1 MGYHSEGPYRIPE
14 AELETIGRLL
24 RYPAE
29 TFEAIC
35 HVLETAEPAVQMDYF
50 APNLA
55 AEAGLEEDEAAAIL
69 ELLSSMYQTLDRSPN
84 QDAFLARLKR
94 SLADEPSLS
103 SIADDWHNASEKLR
117 RLLSFEN
124 SIGVTAKARGLL
136 IQHEH
141 FYCKG
146 RILTNLRPVYKRDLG
161 TPVASIIYH
170 ELRITYH
177 KSDDSDTR
185 DIYIA
190 ATKQHLLRLRSLID
204 RALQK
209 EDGLRNHAQQGGLIV
224 LED

>member
-1 MGYHSEGPYRIPE
+1 MGFHTEGPYRIPE
-14 AELETIGRLL
+14 EELATLGVLL
-24 RYPAE
+24 RYPKE
-29 TFEAIC
+29 TFESIC
-35 HVLETAEPAVQMDYF
+35 HVLETAEPEVRLDDF

-55 AEAGLEEDEAAAIL
+55 AEADIGEEEAFAIL

-84 QDAFLARLKR
+84 QEAFLGRLR
-94 SLADEPSLS
+94 LSLAEESPLS
-103 SIADDWHNASEKLR
+103 DLADDWPAASEKLR

-124 SIGVTAKARGLL
+124 SLGVTAKARGLL

-146 RILTNLRPVYKRDLG
+146 RIITNLRPVYKRDIG

-177 KSDDSDTR
+177 KSEDSNTH

-209 EDGLRNHAQQGGLIV
+209 EDGLRVHAERGGLTV